1 MIKFFRTI
9 RYDLMSNNK
18 TTKYFKYAIGE
29 IVLVMIGILLAL
41 QVSNWNQERK
51 EADKEELLLEALHQE
66 FLENR
71 TQLDSVVFVH
81 ERSLA
86 DTEYMISLFPIHPET
101 INLDTLSKGLLYWGN
116 WSTFNPSQGVIKSLV
131 NSSTFEL
138 ISDPELRVLLVSWED
153 VLADYKEEEDIAVQL
168 LYDHLFPELASNVA
182 WRRGGL
188 KDDRFDKNYL
198 TTVNFENLFLMR
210 EDILNTILGLDSKN
224 NNELLKIKVTINRII
239 ELSRKKTNDKI
250 L

>member
-1 MIKFFRTI
+1 M
-9 RYDLMSNNK
+9 LMENK
-18 TTKYFKYAIGE
+18 TGKYFKYAIGE

-41 QVSNWNQERK
+41 QVSNWNQQRL
-51 EADKEELLLEALHQE
+51 EADKEQLLLEALHQE

-86 DTEYMISLFPIHPET
+86 STQNMISQFPINIQT
-101 INLDTLSKGLLYWGN
+101 INLDTLSKGLQHWGN

-131 NSSTFEL
+131 NSSTFNL
-138 ISDPELRVLLVSWED
+138 ISDPDLRALLVSWED
-153 VLADYKEEEDIAVQL
+153 VLADYKEEEDIAVQN
-168 LYDHLFPELASNVA
+168 LYDHLFPELSSNVS

-188 KDDRFDKNYL
+188 MDDRFDKNYL
-198 TTVNFENLFLMR
+198 TTFDFENLFLLR
-210 EDILNTILGLDSKN
+210 EDILKTILGKNLKN
-224 NNELLKIKVTINRII
+224 NNELLQIKVTIDRII
-239 ELSRKKTNDKI
+239 KLSTKTTNDKI

>member
-1 MIKFFRTI
+1 MIKFFRKI
-9 RYDLMSNNK
+9 RYDLMEKNK
-18 TTKYFKYAIGE
+18 TAKYFKYAIGE

-51 EADKEELLLEALHQE
+51 EADKEQLLLEALHKE

-86 DTEYMISLFPIHPET
+86 STQKMISRFPINIET
-101 INLDTLSKGLLYWGN
+101 INLDTLGKDLQYWGN

-138 ISDPELRVLLVSWED
+138 ISDPDLRALLVSWED

-168 LYDHLFPELASNVA
+168 LYDHLFPELASKVA
-182 WRRGGL
+182 WRSSGL

-198 TTVNFENLFLMR
+198 TTVDFENLFFLR
-210 EDILNTILGLDSKN
+210 QDILKTILGIDSKN
-224 NNELLKIKVTINRII
+224 NYELSEIKGTIDRII
-239 ELSRKKTNDKI
+239 ELSTVKTND
-250 L
+250 

>member
-1 MIKFFRTI
+1 MIKFFRKI
-9 RYDLMSNNK
+9 RRKLLSENK
-18 TTKYFKYAIGE
+18 TGKYFKYAIGE

-41 QVSNWNQERK
+41 QVSSWNQQRL
-51 EADKEELLLEALHQE
+51 EADKERLLLKALHQE

-71 TQLDSVVFVH
+71 AQLESVVSVH

-86 DTEYMISLFPIHPET
+86 STQYMISQFPINLKT
-101 INLDTLSKGLLYWGN
+101 INLDTLSKGLQYWGN

-131 NSSTFEL
+131 NSSTFNL
-138 ISDPELRVLLVSWED
+138 ISDLELRVLLVSWED
-153 VLADYKEEEDIAVQL
+153 VLADYKEEEDIAVQN
-168 LYDHLFPELASNVA
+168 LYNHLFPELSSNVS

-198 TTVNFENLFLMR
+198 NTYHFENLFLLR
-210 EDILNTILGLDSKN
+210 EDILKTILGKDITGN
-224 NNELLKIKVTINRII
+224 DELLQIKVTIDRII
-239 ELSRKKTNDKI
+239 ELSSKKTNDKI

>member
-1 MIKFFRTI
+1 MEK
-9 RYDLMSNNK
+9 NK
-18 TTKYFKYAIGE
+18 TVKYLKYAVGE

-41 QVSNWNQERK
+41 QVSNWNQGRK
-51 EADKEELLLEALHQE
+51 EANKEQLLLEALHQE

-86 DTEYMISLFPIHPET
+86 HNEYMISLFPINPET
-101 INLDTLSKGLLYWGN
+101 INIDTVSKGFQYWGN

-182 WRRGGL
+182 WRRGGM

-198 TTVNFENLFLMR
+198 ATVDFENLFFR
-210 EDILNTILGLDSKN
+210 RAGILNTILGLDSKG
-224 NNELLKIKVTINRII
+224 NNELSQIKVTIDRIL
-239 ELSRKKTNDKI
+239 ELSTIKTNDKI